1 MSARGDT
8 LRELIHRR
16 AAEGAVSRDMENDI
30 RAVTQAGSAL
40 ILLSRGMEGQ
50 DQAAVCYMGASL
62 EALGKSLI
70 AKFKAALEPAA
81 PGLASARYD
90 PDHDGAK
97 H

>member
-8 LRELIHRR
+8 LRELIHRN
-16 AAEGAVSRDMENDI
+16 AAAGAVSRDMENDI
-30 RAVTQAGSAL
+30 HAVTQAGSAL
-40 ILLSRGMEGQ
+40 ILLSRGMKGQ

-70 AKFKAALEPAA
+70 TKFKAALEPAA
-81 PGLASARYD
+81 PDLASARYE
-90 PDHDGAK
+90 PAIDGAK